1 MTDEPMNEDQIW
13 ETSRVFHERMA
24 AEIPN
29 PGDMLGV
36 TAVILT
42 NMLVAGV
49 MAGLTPAIV
58 SSMLQSI
65 QQDVDNAIKT
75 IGVAD
80 AVNTLIQ

>member
-1 MTDEPMNEDQIW
+1 
-13 ETSRVFHERMA
+13 
-24 AEIPN
+24 
-29 PGDMLGV
+29 
-36 TAVILT
+36 
-42 NMLVAGV
+42 MLVAGV
-49 MAGLTPAIV
+49 MAGLNPAIV